1 LAEADRQIQME
12 VLLTSIAFWQ
22 AERLGEANAQA
33 WVNMQQLLLTM
44 EMLTEEQPLGDAYT
58 NQFLPELQ

>member
-1 LAEADRQIQME
+1 ME

-44 EMLTEEQPLGDAYT
+44 EMLTEQQPLGDAYT